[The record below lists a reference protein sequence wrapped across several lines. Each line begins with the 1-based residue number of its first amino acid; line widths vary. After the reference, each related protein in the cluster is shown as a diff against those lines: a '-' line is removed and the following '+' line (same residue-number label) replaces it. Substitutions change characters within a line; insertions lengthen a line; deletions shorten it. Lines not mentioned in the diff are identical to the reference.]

1 MTAIPKATTTHLMTI
16 NMGPQHPST
25 HGVLRL
31 LLELDGEMI
40 IKAVPHVGFLHRG
53 VEKLAEY
60 RTYHQCIPLTDRLDY
75 VAPFSNNLAY
85 ALAVEKLLGIEI
97 PERAQHIRVLFCEL
111 TRISS
116 HLLWLATHALDIGAM
131 TVFFYCFRERETIY
145 DIFEMV
151 SGARMNLS
159 YIRVGGV
166 SRDLPGGL
174 IEKTRQ
180 FVTEFPSRLNEY
192 ETLLTDNP
200 IWKKRTV
207 GVGVIT
213 AEDAIDFGLSGP
225 SLRGSGVDWDIRK
238 AEPYSG
244 YDKYHFKVPL
254 GKNGDVYDRY
264 RVRIEEMRQSN
275 SVVHQALNILPKGD
289 FIARIPNVTL
299 PLKEDVETKPV
310 FVDMEAKSHH
320 YKLIIKGICPPE
332 GEVYASIEAPKG
344 ELGFY
349 IVSDGS
355 SHPYRLKIRPPS
367 FVNLEALSKMVEGRL
382 LPDVVATIGSLDIVL
397 GEIDR

>member
-1 MTAIPKATTTHLMTI
+1 MTAKATTATQLMSI

-31 LLELDGEMI
+31 VLELDGEVI
-40 IKAVPHVGFLHRG
+40 VKATPHIGFLHRG

-60 RTYHQCIPLTDRLDY
+60 KTYHQVIPLTDRLDY

-85 ALAVEKLLGIEI
+85 ALAVEKLLGIEA

-145 DIFEMV
+145 DLFEMV
-151 SGARMNLS
+151 SGSRMNLS
-159 YIRVGGV
+159 YVRVGGV
-166 SRDLPGGL
+166 SRELPAGFL
-174 IEKTRQ
+174 EDTRK
-180 FVTEFPSRLNEY
+180 FIAAFPARLQEY

-207 GVGVIT
+207 GVGIIS
-213 AEDAIDFGLSGP
+213 ADDAINYGLSGP
-225 SLRGSGVDWDIRK
+225 SLRCSGVNWDIRK
-238 AEPYSG
+238 SEPYSS
-244 YDKYHFKVPL
+244 YDKYHFAVPL

-264 RVRIEEMRQSN
+264 WVRIEEMRQSN
-275 SVVHQALNILPKGD
+275 SIVHQALNLLPKGD
-289 FIARIPNVTL
+289 FLAKIPNVTL
-299 PLKEDVETKPV
+299 PSKEDVETK
-310 FVDMEAKSHH
+310 MESMISHF
-320 YKLIIKGICPPE
+320 KFITDGIQPPK
-332 GEVYASIEAPKG
+332 GEVYACIEAPKG

-349 IVSDGS
+349 VVSDGS
-355 SHPYRLKIRPPS
+355 NRPYRVKIRPPS
-367 FVNLEALSKMVEGRL
+367 FVNLEALPKMIEGSL

>member
-1 MTAIPKATTTHLMTI
+1 MTAKAATATQLMSI

-31 LLELDGEMI
+31 MLELDGEVI
-40 IKAVPHVGFLHRG
+40 VKATPHIGFLHRG

-60 RTYHQCIPLTDRLDY
+60 KTYHQVIPLTDRLDY

-85 ALAVEKLLGIEI
+85 ALAVEKLLGIEA

-145 DIFEMV
+145 DLFEMV
-151 SGARMNLS
+151 SGSRMNLS
-159 YIRVGGV
+159 YVRVGGV
-166 SRDLPGGL
+166 ARELPAGF
-174 IEKTRQ
+174 IENTRK
-180 FVTEFPSRLNEY
+180 FVADFPARLQEY

-207 GVGVIT
+207 GVGVIS
-213 AEDAIDFGLSGP
+213 AGDAINYGLSGP
-225 SLRGSGVDWDIRK
+225 SLRGSGVNWDIRK
-238 AEPYSG
+238 SEPYSS
-244 YDKYHFKVPL
+244 YDKYHFTVPL

-264 RVRIEEMRQSN
+264 LVRIEEMRQSN
-275 SVVHQALNILPKGD
+275 SIVHQALNLLPKGD
-289 FIARIPNVTL
+289 FLAKIPNVTL
-299 PLKEDVETKPV
+299 PSKEDVETK
-310 FVDMEAKSHH
+310 MESMISHF
-320 YKLIIKGICPPE
+320 KFITDGIQPPKGE
-332 GEVYASIEAPKG
+332 AYACIEAPKG

-349 IVSDGS
+349 VVSDGS
-355 SHPYRLKIRPPS
+355 NRPYRVKIRPPS
-367 FVNLEALSKMVEGRL
+367 FVNLEALPKMIEGSL

>member
-1 MTAIPKATTTHLMTI
+1 MSI

-31 LLELDGEMI
+31 MLELDGEVVV
-40 IKAVPHVGFLHRG
+40 KATPHIGFLHRG

-60 RTYHQCIPLTDRLDY
+60 KTYHQVIPLTDRLDY

-85 ALAVEKLLGIEI
+85 ALAVEKLLGIEA

-145 DIFEMV
+145 DLFEMV
-151 SGARMNLS
+151 SGSRMNLS
-159 YIRVGGV
+159 YVRVGGV
-166 SRDLPGGL
+166 SRELPAGF
-174 IEKTRQ
+174 IEDTRK
-180 FVTEFPSRLNEY
+180 FVAAFPARLQEY

-207 GVGVIT
+207 GVGIIS
-213 AEDAIDFGLSGP
+213 AGDAIDYGLSGP
-225 SLRGSGVDWDIRK
+225 SLRGSGVNWDIRK
-238 AEPYSG
+238 SEPYSS
-244 YDKYHFKVPL
+244 YDKYHFTVPL

-264 RVRIEEMRQSN
+264 WVRIEEMRQSN
-275 SVVHQALNILPKGD
+275 SIVHQALNLLPKGD
-289 FIARIPNVTL
+289 FLAKIPNVTL
-299 PLKEDVETKPV
+299 PSKEDVETK
-310 FVDMEAKSHH
+310 MESMISHF
-320 YKLIIKGICPPE
+320 KFITDGIQPPK
-332 GEVYASIEAPKG
+332 GEVYACIEAPKG

-349 IVSDGS
+349 VVSDGS
-355 SHPYRLKIRPPS
+355 NRPYRVKIRPPS
-367 FVNLEALSKMVEGRL
+367 FVNLEALSKMIEGSL

>member
-1 MTAIPKATTTHLMTI
+1 MTAKATTATQLMSI

-31 LLELDGEMI
+31 MLELDGEVVV
-40 IKAVPHVGFLHRG
+40 KATPHIGFLHRG

-60 RTYHQCIPLTDRLDY
+60 KTYHQVIPLTDRLDY

-85 ALAVEKLLGIEI
+85 ALAVEKLLGIEA

-145 DIFEMV
+145 DLFEMV
-151 SGARMNLS
+151 SGSRMNLS
-159 YIRVGGV
+159 YVRVGGV
-166 SRDLPGGL
+166 SRELPAGF
-174 IEKTRQ
+174 IEDTRK
-180 FVTEFPSRLNEY
+180 FVAAFPARLQEY

-207 GVGVIT
+207 GVGIIS
-213 AEDAIDFGLSGP
+213 AGDAIDYGLSGP
-225 SLRGSGVDWDIRK
+225 SLRGSGVNWDIRK
-238 AEPYSG
+238 SEPYSS
-244 YDKYHFKVPL
+244 YDKYHFTVPL
-254 GKNGDVYDRY
+254 GRNGDVYDRY
-264 RVRIEEMRQSN
+264 WVRIEEMRQSN
-275 SVVHQALNILPKGD
+275 SIVHQALNLLPKGD
-289 FIARIPNVTL
+289 FLAKIPNVTL
-299 PLKEDVETKPV
+299 PSKEDVETK
-310 FVDMEAKSHH
+310 MESMISHF
-320 YKLIIKGICPPE
+320 KFITDGIQPPK
-332 GEVYASIEAPKG
+332 GEVYACIEAPKG

-349 IVSDGS
+349 VVSDGS
-355 SHPYRLKIRPPS
+355 NRPYRVKIRPPS
-367 FVNLEALSKMVEGRL
+367 FVNLEALSKMIEGSL

>member
-1 MTAIPKATTTHLMTI
+1 MTAKATTATQLMSI

-31 LLELDGEMI
+31 MLELDGEVI
-40 IKAVPHVGFLHRG
+40 VKATPHIGFLHRG

-60 RTYHQCIPLTDRLDY
+60 KTYHQVIPLTDRLDY

-85 ALAVEKLLGIEI
+85 ALAVEKLLGIEA

-145 DIFEMV
+145 DLFEMV
-151 SGARMNLS
+151 SGSRMNLS
-159 YIRVGGV
+159 YVRVGGV
-166 SRDLPGGL
+166 SRELPAGF
-174 IEKTRQ
+174 IEDTRK
-180 FVTEFPSRLNEY
+180 FVAAFPARLQEY

-207 GVGVIT
+207 GVGIIS
-213 AEDAIDFGLSGP
+213 AGDAIDYGLSGP
-225 SLRGSGVDWDIRK
+225 SLRGSGVNWDIRK
-238 AEPYSG
+238 SEPYSS
-244 YDKYHFKVPL
+244 YDKYHFTVPL

-264 RVRIEEMRQSN
+264 WVRIEEMRQSN
-275 SVVHQALNILPKGD
+275 SIVHQALNLLPKGD
-289 FIARIPNVTL
+289 FLAKIPNVTL
-299 PLKEDVETKPV
+299 PSKEDVETK
-310 FVDMEAKSHH
+310 MESMISHF
-320 YKLIIKGICPPE
+320 KFITDGIQPPK
-332 GEVYASIEAPKG
+332 GEVYACIEAPKG

-349 IVSDGS
+349 VVSDGS
-355 SHPYRLKIRPPS
+355 NRPYRVKIRPPS
-367 FVNLEALSKMVEGRL
+367 FVNLEALSKMIEGSL

>member
-1 MTAIPKATTTHLMTI
+1 MAASTTTKTHLMTI

-31 LLELDGEMI
+31 LLELDGEI
-40 IKAVPHVGFLHRG
+40 IVKAEPHIGFLHRG

-85 ALAVEKLLGIEI
+85 ILAVEKLLGIEV
-97 PERAQHIRVLFCEL
+97 PERAQHIRVILCEL

-166 SRDLPGGL
+166 ARDLPGGFL
-174 IEKTRQ
+174 ERTRR

-207 GVGVIT
+207 GVGIIS
-213 AEDAIDFGLSGP
+213 AEDAIDYGLSGP
-225 SLRGSGVDWDIRK
+225 SLRGSEVNWDIRK

-244 YDKYHFKVPL
+244 YDKYHFTVPL

-264 RVRIEEMRQSN
+264 RVRMEEMRQSN
-275 SVVHQALNILPKGD
+275 SIIHQALNILPKGD
-289 FIARIPNVTL
+289 FIAQIPNVTL
-299 PLKEDVETKPV
+299 PSKEDVETK
-310 FVDMEAKSHH
+310 MEAKILH
-320 YKLIIKGICPPE
+320 YKLIIHGIRPPK
-332 GEVYASIEAPKG
+332 GEVYTSIESPKG

>member
-1 MTAIPKATTTHLMTI
+1 MAASTTTKTHLMTI

-31 LLELDGEMI
+31 LLELDGEI
-40 IKAVPHVGFLHRG
+40 IVKAEPHIGFLHRG

-85 ALAVEKLLGIEI
+85 ILAVEKLLGIEV
-97 PERAQHIRVLFCEL
+97 PERAQHIRIILCEL

-166 SRDLPGGL
+166 ARDLPGGFL
-174 IEKTRQ
+174 ERTRR

-207 GVGVIT
+207 GVGIIS
-213 AEDAIDFGLSGP
+213 AEDAIDYGLSGP
-225 SLRGSGVDWDIRK
+225 SLRGSGVNWDIRK

-244 YDKYHFKVPL
+244 YDKYHFIVPL

-264 RVRIEEMRQSN
+264 RVRMEEMRQSN
-275 SVVHQALNILPKGD
+275 SIIHQALNILPKGD
-289 FIARIPNVTL
+289 FIAQIPNVTL
-299 PLKEDVETKPV
+299 PSKEDVETK
-310 FVDMEAKSHH
+310 MEAKILH
-320 YKLIIKGICPPE
+320 YKLIIHGIRPPK
-332 GEVYASIEAPKG
+332 GEVYTSIESPKG

>member
-1 MTAIPKATTTHLMTI
+1 MSI

-31 LLELDGEMI
+31 MLELDGEVVV
-40 IKAVPHVGFLHRG
+40 KATPHIGFLHRG

-60 RTYHQCIPLTDRLDY
+60 KTYHQVIPLTDRLDY

-85 ALAVEKLLGIEI
+85 ALAVEKLLGIEA

-145 DIFEMV
+145 DLFEMV
-151 SGARMNLS
+151 SGSRMNLS
-159 YIRVGGV
+159 YVRVGGV
-166 SRDLPGGL
+166 SRELPAGF
-174 IEKTRQ
+174 IEDTRK
-180 FVTEFPSRLNEY
+180 FVAAFPARLQEY

-207 GVGVIT
+207 GVGIIS
-213 AEDAIDFGLSGP
+213 AGDAIDYGLSGP
-225 SLRGSGVDWDIRK
+225 SLRGSGVNWDIRK
-238 AEPYSG
+238 SEPYSS
-244 YDKYHFKVPL
+244 YDKYHFTVPL
-254 GKNGDVYDRY
+254 GRNGDVYDRY
-264 RVRIEEMRQSN
+264 WVRIEEMRQSN
-275 SVVHQALNILPKGD
+275 SIVHQALNLLPKGD
-289 FIARIPNVTL
+289 FLAKIPNVTL
-299 PLKEDVETKPV
+299 PSKEDVETK
-310 FVDMEAKSHH
+310 MESMISHF
-320 YKLIIKGICPPE
+320 KFITDGIQPPK
-332 GEVYASIEAPKG
+332 GEVYACIEAPKG

-349 IVSDGS
+349 VVSDGS
-355 SHPYRLKIRPPS
+355 NRPYRVKIRPPS
-367 FVNLEALSKMVEGRL
+367 FVNLEALSKMIEGSL

>member
-1 MTAIPKATTTHLMTI
+1 MTATATTTTQLMSI

-31 LLELDGEMI
+31 MLELDGEVI
-40 IKAVPHVGFLHRG
+40 VKATPHIGFLHRG

-60 RTYHQCIPLTDRLDY
+60 KTYHQVIPLTDRLDY

-85 ALAVEKLLGIEI
+85 ALAVEKLLGIEA
-97 PERAQHIRVLFCEL
+97 PERAQHIRVIFCEL

-145 DIFEMV
+145 DLFEMV
-151 SGARMNLS
+151 SGSRMNLS
-159 YIRVGGV
+159 YVRVGGV
-166 SRDLPGGL
+166 SRELPAGFL
-174 IEKTRQ
+174 EDTRK
-180 FVTEFPSRLNEY
+180 FVTAFPARLQEY

-207 GVGVIT
+207 GVGIIS
-213 AEDAIDFGLSGP
+213 AGDAINYGLSGP
-225 SLRGSGVDWDIRK
+225 SLRGSGVNWDIRK
-238 AEPYSG
+238 SEPYSS
-244 YDKYHFKVPL
+244 YDKYHFTVPL

-264 RVRIEEMRQSN
+264 WVRIEEMRQSN
-275 SVVHQALNILPKGD
+275 SIVHQALNLLPKGD
-289 FIARIPNVTL
+289 FLARIPNVSL
-299 PLKEDVETKPV
+299 PSKEDVETK
-310 FVDMEAKSHH
+310 MESMISHF
-320 YKLIIKGICPPE
+320 KFITDGIQPPK
-332 GEVYASIEAPKG
+332 GEVYACIEAPKG

-349 IVSDGS
+349 VVSDGS
-355 SHPYRLKIRPPS
+355 NRPYRVKIRPPS
-367 FVNLEALSKMVEGRL
+367 FVNLEVLPKMIEGSL

>member
-1 MTAIPKATTTHLMTI
+1 MTATATTSTQLMSI

-31 LLELDGEMI
+31 MLELDGEVI
-40 IKAVPHVGFLHRG
+40 VKATPHIGFLHRG

-60 RTYHQCIPLTDRLDY
+60 KTYHQVIPLTDRLDY

-85 ALAVEKLLGIEI
+85 ALAVEKLLGIEA

-145 DIFEMV
+145 DLFEMV
-151 SGARMNLS
+151 SGSRMNLS
-159 YIRVGGV
+159 YVRVGGV
-166 SRDLPGGL
+166 SRELPAGFL
-174 IEKTRQ
+174 EDTRK
-180 FVTEFPSRLNEY
+180 FVAAFPARLQEY

-207 GVGVIT
+207 GVGIIS
-213 AEDAIDFGLSGP
+213 AEDAIDYGLSGP
-225 SLRGSGVDWDIRK
+225 SLRGSGVNWDIRK
-238 AEPYSG
+238 SEPYSS
-244 YDKYHFKVPL
+244 YDKYHFTVPL
-254 GKNGDVYDRY
+254 GENGDVYDRY
-264 RVRIEEMRQSN
+264 RVRIDEMRQSN
-275 SVVHQALNILPKGD
+275 SIVHQALNLLPKGD
-289 FIARIPNVTL
+289 FLARIPNVSL
-299 PLKEDVETKPV
+299 PSKEDVETK
-310 FVDMEAKSHH
+310 MESMISHF
-320 YKLIIKGICPPE
+320 KFITDGIQPPK
-332 GEVYASIEAPKG
+332 GEVYACIEAPKG

-349 IVSDGS
+349 VVSDGS
-355 SHPYRLKIRPPS
+355 NHPYRVKIRPPS
-367 FVNLEALSKMVEGRL
+367 FVNLEALSKMIEGSL

>member
-1 MTAIPKATTTHLMTI
+1 VTATTTTTQLMSI

-31 LLELDGEMI
+31 MLELDGEVI
-40 IKAVPHVGFLHRG
+40 VKATPHIGFLHRG

-60 RTYHQCIPLTDRLDY
+60 KTYHQVIPLTDRLDY

-85 ALAVEKLLGIEI
+85 ALAVEKLLGIEA
-97 PERAQHIRVLFCEL
+97 PERAQHIRVLLCEL

-145 DIFEMV
+145 DLFEVV
-151 SGARMNLS
+151 SGSRMNLS

-166 SRDLPGGL
+166 AKELPAEFL
-174 IEKTRQ
+174 EHTRK
-180 FVTEFPSRLNEY
+180 FVTAFPARLQEY
-192 ETLLTDNP
+192 ETLLTDNI

-207 GVGVIT
+207 DVGIIS
-213 AEDAIDFGLSGP
+213 AEDAIDYGLSGP
-225 SLRGSGVDWDIRK
+225 SLRGSGVNWDIRK
-238 AEPYSG
+238 SEPYSS
-244 YDKYHFKVPL
+244 YDKYHFSVPL

-264 RVRIEEMRQSN
+264 WVRIEEMRQSN
-275 SVVHQALNILPKGD
+275 SIVHQALNLLPKGD
-289 FIARIPNVTL
+289 FLARIPNVTL
-299 PLKEDVETKPV
+299 PPKEDVETN
-310 FVDMEAKSHH
+310 MESMISHF
-320 YKLIIKGICPPE
+320 KFITDGIQPPK
-332 GEVYASIEAPKG
+332 GEVYACIEAPKG

-349 IVSDGS
+349 LVSDGS
-355 SHPYRLKIRPPS
+355 NRPYRVKIRPPS
-367 FVNLEALSKMVEGRL
+367 FVNLEALPKMIEGSL

>member
-1 MTAIPKATTTHLMTI
+1 MSI

-31 LLELDGEMI
+31 VLELDGEVI
-40 IKAVPHVGFLHRG
+40 VKATPHIGFLHRG

-60 RTYHQCIPLTDRLDY
+60 KTYHQVIPLTDRLDY

-85 ALAVEKLLGIEI
+85 ALAVEKLLGIEA

-145 DIFEMV
+145 DLFEMV
-151 SGARMNLS
+151 SGSRMNLS
-159 YIRVGGV
+159 YVRVGGV
-166 SRDLPGGL
+166 SRELPAGFL
-174 IEKTRQ
+174 EDTRK
-180 FVTEFPSRLNEY
+180 FIAAFPARLQEY

-207 GVGVIT
+207 GVGIIS
-213 AEDAIDFGLSGP
+213 AEDAINYGLSGP
-225 SLRGSGVDWDIRK
+225 SLRGSGVNWDIRK
-238 AEPYSG
+238 SEPYSS
-244 YDKYHFKVPL
+244 YDKYHFAVPL

-264 RVRIEEMRQSN
+264 WVRIEEMRQSN
-275 SVVHQALNILPKGD
+275 SIVHQALNLLPKGD
-289 FIARIPNVTL
+289 FLAKIPNVTL
-299 PLKEDVETKPV
+299 PSKEDVETK
-310 FVDMEAKSHH
+310 MESMISHF
-320 YKLIIKGICPPE
+320 KFITDGIQPPK
-332 GEVYASIEAPKG
+332 GEVYACIEAPKG

-349 IVSDGS
+349 VVSDGS
-355 SHPYRLKIRPPS
+355 NRPYRVKIRPPS
-367 FVNLEALSKMVEGRL
+367 FVNLEALPKMIEGSL

>member
-1 MTAIPKATTTHLMTI
+1 MTI

-40 IKAVPHVGFLHRG
+40 IKAVPHIGFLHRG

-60 RTYHQCIPLTDRLDY
+60 RTYHQFIPLSDRLDY

-85 ALAVEKLLGIEI
+85 ALAVEKLLGMEV
-97 PERAQHIRVLFCEL
+97 PERAQHIRVILCEL

-166 SRDLPGGL
+166 SRDLPGGFL
-174 IEKTRQ
+174 EKTRN
-180 FVTEFPSRLNEY
+180 FIAEFPARLNEY

-207 GVGVIT
+207 DVGVIS
-213 AEDAIDFGLSGP
+213 AEDAIDYGLSGP

-238 AEPYSG
+238 AEPYSS
-244 YDKYHFKVPL
+244 YDKYHFTVPL

-275 SVVHQALNILPKGD
+275 SIVHQALNILPKGD
-289 FIARIPNVTL
+289 FIARIPNITL
-299 PLKEDVETKPV
+299 PTKEDVETK
-310 FVDMEAKSHH
+310 MESMMHFK
-320 YKLIIKGICPPE
+320 IIIDGIKPPK
-332 GEVYASIEAPKG
+332 GEVYSSIEAPTG

-367 FVNLEALSKMVEGRL
+367 FVNLEALPKMVEGRL
-382 LPDVVATIGSLDIVL
+382 LPDVVAVIGSLDIVL

>member
-1 MTAIPKATTTHLMTI
+1 MTAKATTATQLMSI

-25 HGVLRL
+25 NGVLRL
-31 LLELDGEMI
+31 VLELDGEVI
-40 IKAVPHVGFLHRG
+40 VKATPHIGFLHRG

-60 RTYHQCIPLTDRLDY
+60 KTYHQVIPLTDRLDY

-85 ALAVEKLLGIEI
+85 ALAVEKLLGIEA

-145 DIFEMV
+145 DLFEMV
-151 SGARMNLS
+151 SGSRMNLS
-159 YIRVGGV
+159 YVRVGGV
-166 SRDLPGGL
+166 SRELPAGFL
-174 IEKTRQ
+174 EDTRK
-180 FVTEFPSRLNEY
+180 FIAAFPARLQEY

-207 GVGVIT
+207 GVGIIS
-213 AEDAIDFGLSGP
+213 ADDAINYGLSGP
-225 SLRGSGVDWDIRK
+225 SLRGSGVNWDIRK
-238 AEPYSG
+238 SEPYSS
-244 YDKYHFKVPL
+244 YDKYHFTVPL

-264 RVRIEEMRQSN
+264 WVRIEEMRQSN
-275 SVVHQALNILPKGD
+275 SIVHQALNLLPKGD
-289 FIARIPNVTL
+289 FLAKIPNVTL
-299 PLKEDVETKPV
+299 PSKEDVETK
-310 FVDMEAKSHH
+310 MESMISHF
-320 YKLIIKGICPPE
+320 KFITDGIQPPK
-332 GEVYASIEAPKG
+332 GEVYACIEAPKG

-349 IVSDGS
+349 VVSDGS
-355 SHPYRLKIRPPS
+355 NRPYRVKIRPPS
-367 FVNLEALSKMVEGRL
+367 FVNLEALPKMIEGSL

>member
-1 MTAIPKATTTHLMTI
+1 MAASTTTKTHLMTI

-31 LLELDGEMI
+31 LLELDGEI
-40 IKAVPHVGFLHRG
+40 IVKAEPHIGFLHRG

-85 ALAVEKLLGIEI
+85 ILAVEKLLGIKV
-97 PERAQHIRVLFCEL
+97 PERAQHIRVILCEL

-159 YIRVGGV
+159 YIRAGGV
-166 SRDLPGGL
+166 SRDLPGGFL
-174 IEKTRQ
+174 EKTRD
-180 FVTEFPSRLNEY
+180 FVAEFPSRLNEY
-192 ETLLTDNP
+192 ETLLTNNP
-200 IWKKRTV
+200 IWEKRTI
-207 GVGVIT
+207 GVGVIS
-213 AEDAIDFGLSGP
+213 AEDAIDYGLSGP
-225 SLRGSGVDWDIRK
+225 SLRGSGVNWDIRK
-238 AEPYSG
+238 AEPYSS
-244 YDKYHFKVPL
+244 YDKYHFAVPL

-264 RVRIEEMRQSN
+264 YVRIEEMRQSN
-275 SVVHQALNILPKGD
+275 IIIHQAINILPKGN
-289 FIARIPNVTL
+289 FIARIPNITL
-299 PLKEDVETKPV
+299 PPKEEVETN
-310 FVDMEAKSHH
+310 MESMIQHF
-320 YKLIIKGICPPE
+320 KLIIEGVRPPK

-349 IVSDGS
+349 IISDGS
-355 SHPYRLKIRPPS
+355 SRPYRLRIRPPS
-367 FVNLEALSKMVEGRL
+367 FVNLEALPKMVEGKL

>member
-1 MTAIPKATTTHLMTI
+1 MTATATTTTQLMSI

-31 LLELDGEMI
+31 MLELDGEVI
-40 IKAVPHVGFLHRG
+40 VKATPHIGFLHRG

-60 RTYHQCIPLTDRLDY
+60 KTYHQVIPLTDRLDY

-85 ALAVEKLLGIEI
+85 ALAVEKLLGIEA
-97 PERAQHIRVLFCEL
+97 PERAQHIRVIFCEL

-145 DIFEMV
+145 DLFEMV
-151 SGARMNLS
+151 SGSRMNLS
-159 YIRVGGV
+159 YVRVGGV
-166 SRDLPGGL
+166 SRELPAVFL
-174 IEKTRQ
+174 EDTRK
-180 FVTEFPSRLNEY
+180 FVTAFPARLQEY

-207 GVGVIT
+207 GVGIIS
-213 AEDAIDFGLSGP
+213 AGDAINYGLSGP
-225 SLRGSGVDWDIRK
+225 SLRGSGVNWDIRK
-238 AEPYSG
+238 SEPYSS
-244 YDKYHFKVPL
+244 YDKYHFTVPL

-264 RVRIEEMRQSN
+264 WVRIEEMRQSN
-275 SVVHQALNILPKGD
+275 SIVHQALNLLPKGD
-289 FIARIPNVTL
+289 FLARIPNVSL
-299 PLKEDVETKPV
+299 PSKEDVETK
-310 FVDMEAKSHH
+310 MESMISHF
-320 YKLIIKGICPPE
+320 KFITDGIQPPK
-332 GEVYASIEAPKG
+332 GEVYACIEAPKG

-349 IVSDGS
+349 VVSDGS
-355 SHPYRLKIRPPS
+355 NRPYRVKIRPPS
-367 FVNLEALSKMVEGRL
+367 FVNLEVLPKMIEGSL

>member
-166 SRDLPGGL
+166 SRDLPGGF

-180 FVTEFPSRLNEY
+180 FVAEFPSRLNEY

-310 FVDMEAKSHH
+310 FVDMEARSHH
-320 YKLIIKGICPPE
+320 FKLIIHGIRPPK

>member
-1 MTAIPKATTTHLMTI
+1 MTATTTTQLMSI

-31 LLELDGEMI
+31 MLELDGEVI
-40 IKAVPHVGFLHRG
+40 VKATPHIGFLHRG

-60 RTYHQCIPLTDRLDY
+60 KTYHQVIPLTDRLDY

-85 ALAVEKLLGIEI
+85 ALAVEKLLGIEA
-97 PERAQHIRVLFCEL
+97 PERAQHIRVLLCEL

-145 DIFEMV
+145 DLFEVV
-151 SGARMNLS
+151 SGSRMNLS

-166 SRDLPGGL
+166 SREVPAEFL
-174 IEKTRQ
+174 EHTRK
-180 FVTEFPSRLNEY
+180 FVAAFPARLQEY
-192 ETLLTDNP
+192 ETLLTDNI

-207 GVGVIT
+207 DVGIIS
-213 AEDAIDFGLSGP
+213 AGDAIDYGLSGP
-225 SLRGSGVDWDIRK
+225 SLRGSGVNWDIRK
-238 AEPYSG
+238 SEPYSS
-244 YDKYHFKVPL
+244 YDKYHFSVPL

-264 RVRIEEMRQSN
+264 WVRIEEMRQSN
-275 SVVHQALNILPKGD
+275 SIVHQALNLLPKGD
-289 FIARIPNVTL
+289 FLARIPNVTL
-299 PLKEDVETKPV
+299 PPKEDVETN
-310 FVDMEAKSHH
+310 MESMISHF
-320 YKLIIKGICPPE
+320 KFITDGIQPPK
-332 GEVYASIEAPKG
+332 GEVYACIEAPKG

-349 IVSDGS
+349 LVSDGS
-355 SHPYRLKIRPPS
+355 NRPYRVKIRPPS
-367 FVNLEALSKMVEGRL
+367 FVNLEALPKMIEGSL

>member
-1 MTAIPKATTTHLMTI
+1 MTATATTTTQLMSI

-31 LLELDGEMI
+31 MLELDGEVI
-40 IKAVPHVGFLHRG
+40 VKATPHIGFLHRG

-60 RTYHQCIPLTDRLDY
+60 KTYHQVIPLTDRLDY

-85 ALAVEKLLGIEI
+85 ALAVEKLLGIEA
-97 PERAQHIRVLFCEL
+97 PERAQHIRVIFCEL

-145 DIFEMV
+145 DLFEMV
-151 SGARMNLS
+151 SGSRMNLS
-159 YIRVGGV
+159 YVRVGGV
-166 SRDLPGGL
+166 SRELPAGFL
-174 IEKTRQ
+174 EDTRK
-180 FVTEFPSRLNEY
+180 FVTAFPARLQEY

-207 GVGVIT
+207 GVGIIS
-213 AEDAIDFGLSGP
+213 AGDAINYGLSGP
-225 SLRGSGVDWDIRK
+225 SLRGSGVNWDIRK
-238 AEPYSG
+238 SEPYSS
-244 YDKYHFKVPL
+244 YDKYHFTVPL

-264 RVRIEEMRQSN
+264 WVRIEEMRQSN
-275 SVVHQALNILPKGD
+275 SIVHQALNLLPKGD
-289 FIARIPNVTL
+289 FLARIPNVSL
-299 PLKEDVETKPV
+299 PSKEDVETK
-310 FVDMEAKSHH
+310 MESMISHF
-320 YKLIIKGICPPE
+320 KFITDGIQPPK
-332 GEVYASIEAPKG
+332 GEVYACIEAPKG

-349 IVSDGS
+349 VVSDGS
-355 SHPYRLKIRPPS
+355 NRPYRVKIRPPS
-367 FVNLEALSKMVEGRL
+367 FVNLEALPKMIEGSL

>member
-1 MTAIPKATTTHLMTI
+1 MSI

-31 LLELDGEMI
+31 VLELDGEVI
-40 IKAVPHVGFLHRG
+40 VKATPHIGFLHRG

-60 RTYHQCIPLTDRLDY
+60 KTYHQVIPLTDRLDY

-85 ALAVEKLLGIEI
+85 ALAVEKLLGIEA

-145 DIFEMV
+145 DLFEMV
-151 SGARMNLS
+151 SGSRMNLS
-159 YIRVGGV
+159 YVRVGGV
-166 SRDLPGGL
+166 SRELPAGF
-174 IEKTRQ
+174 IEDTRK
-180 FVTEFPSRLNEY
+180 FVAAFPARLQEY

-207 GVGVIT
+207 GVGIIS
-213 AEDAIDFGLSGP
+213 AGDAIDYGLSGP
-225 SLRGSGVDWDIRK
+225 SLRGSGVNWDIRK
-238 AEPYSG
+238 SEPYSS
-244 YDKYHFKVPL
+244 YDKYHFSVPL

-264 RVRIEEMRQSN
+264 WVRIEEMRQSN
-275 SVVHQALNILPKGD
+275 SIVHQALNLLPKGD
-289 FIARIPNVTL
+289 FLAKIPNVTL
-299 PLKEDVETKPV
+299 PSKEDVETK
-310 FVDMEAKSHH
+310 MESMISHF
-320 YKLIIKGICPPE
+320 KFITDGIQPPK
-332 GEVYASIEAPKG
+332 GEVYACIEAPKG

-349 IVSDGS
+349 VVSDGS
-355 SHPYRLKIRPPS
+355 NRPYRVKIRPPS
-367 FVNLEALSKMVEGRL
+367 FVNLEALSKMIEGSL

>member
-1 MTAIPKATTTHLMTI
+1 VTAAIQTTTHLMTI

-40 IKAVPHVGFLHRG
+40 TKAIPHVGFLHRG

-60 RTYHQCIPLTDRLDY
+60 KTYHQCIPLTDRLDY

-85 ALAVEKLLGIEI
+85 VLAVEKLMGIEVT
-97 PERAQHIRVLFCEL
+97 ERAKHIRVLICEL

-166 SRDLPGGL
+166 SRDLPGGFT
-174 IEKTRQ
+174 EKTRK
-180 FVTEFPSRLNEY
+180 FVTEFPSRLDEY
-192 ETLLTDNP
+192 ETLLTENP

-207 GVGVIT
+207 GVGIIS
-213 AEDAIDFGLSGP
+213 AEDAIDYGLSGP
-225 SLRGSGVDWDIRK
+225 SLRGSGVNWDIRK

-244 YDKYHFKVPL
+244 YDKYHFSVPL

-264 RVRIEEMRQSN
+264 SVRMEEMRQSN
-275 SVVHQALNILPKGD
+275 SIVHQALNILPKGD
-289 FIARIPNVTL
+289 IIARIPNITL
-299 PLKEDVETKPV
+299 PPKEDVETNMESMIQHFKIIIEGIKPP
-310 FVDMEAKSHH
+310 K
-320 YKLIIKGICPPE
+320 
-332 GEVYASIEAPKG
+332 GEVYFSIEAPKG

-355 SHPYRLKIRPPS
+355 SRPYRLKIRPPS
-367 FVNLEALSKMVEGRL
+367 FVNLEALPKMVEGRL

>member
-1 MTAIPKATTTHLMTI
+1 MTAKATTATQLMSI

-31 LLELDGEMI
+31 VLELDGEVI
-40 IKAVPHVGFLHRG
+40 VKATPHIGFLHRG

-60 RTYHQCIPLTDRLDY
+60 KTYHQVIPLTDRLDY

-85 ALAVEKLLGIEI
+85 ALAVEKLLGIEA

-145 DIFEMV
+145 DLFEMV
-151 SGARMNLS
+151 SGSRMNLS
-159 YIRVGGV
+159 YVRVGGV
-166 SRDLPGGL
+166 SRELPAGFL
-174 IEKTRQ
+174 EDTRK
-180 FVTEFPSRLNEY
+180 FIAAFPARLQEY

-207 GVGVIT
+207 GVGIIS
-213 AEDAIDFGLSGP
+213 ADDAINYGLSGP
-225 SLRGSGVDWDIRK
+225 SLRGSGVNWDIRK
-238 AEPYSG
+238 SEPYSS
-244 YDKYHFKVPL
+244 YDKYHFAVPL

-264 RVRIEEMRQSN
+264 WVRIEEMRQSN
-275 SVVHQALNILPKGD
+275 SIVHQALNLLPKGD
-289 FIARIPNVTL
+289 FLAKIPNVTL
-299 PLKEDVETKPV
+299 PSKEDVETK
-310 FVDMEAKSHH
+310 MESMISHF
-320 YKLIIKGICPPE
+320 KFITDGIQPPK
-332 GEVYASIEAPKG
+332 GEVYACIEAPKG

-349 IVSDGS
+349 VVSDGS
-355 SHPYRLKIRPPS
+355 NRPYRVKIRPPS
-367 FVNLEALSKMVEGRL
+367 FVNLEALPKMIEGSL

>member
-1 MTAIPKATTTHLMTI
+1 MTI

-40 IKAVPHVGFLHRG
+40 TKAVPHVGFLHRG

-85 ALAVEKLLGIEI
+85 ALTVEKLLGIEV
-97 PERAQHIRVLFCEL
+97 PERAQHIRVLLCEL
-111 TRISS
+111 TRIAS

-131 TVFFYCFRERETIY
+131 TVFFYCFREREAIY

-151 SGARMNLS
+151 SGARMHLS

-166 SRDLPGGL
+166 SRDLPGGFL
-174 IEKTRQ
+174 EKIRI
-180 FVTEFPSRLNEY
+180 FVSEFPSRIKEY

-207 GVGVIT
+207 GVGIIS
-213 AEDAIDFGLSGP
+213 AEDAIDYGLSGP
-225 SLRGSGVDWDIRK
+225 SLRGSGVNWDIRK
-238 AEPYSG
+238 SEPYSG
-244 YDKYHFKVPL
+244 YDKYHFTVPL

-264 RVRIEEMRQSN
+264 RVRIEEMHQSN
-275 SVVHQALNILPKGD
+275 RIAHQALNILPKGD
-289 FIARIPNVTL
+289 YTARIPNVTL
-299 PLKEDVETKPV
+299 PLKEDVETN
-310 FVDMEAKSHH
+310 MESMINHF
-320 YKLIIKGICPPE
+320 KLIMDGIHPPK

-349 IVSDGS
+349 LVSDGS
-355 SHPYRLKIRPPS
+355 SRPYRLKIRPPS
-367 FVNLEALSKMVEGRL
+367 FVNLEALPKMVEGRL

>member
-1 MTAIPKATTTHLMTI
+1 MTAKATTATQLMSI

-31 LLELDGEMI
+31 MLELDGEVVV
-40 IKAVPHVGFLHRG
+40 KATPHIGFLHRG

-60 RTYHQCIPLTDRLDY
+60 KTYHQVIPLTDRLDY

-85 ALAVEKLLGIEI
+85 ALAVEKLLGIEA

-145 DIFEMV
+145 DLFEMV
-151 SGARMNLS
+151 SGSRMNLS
-159 YIRVGGV
+159 YVRVGGV
-166 SRDLPGGL
+166 SRELPAEFL
-174 IEKTRQ
+174 EDTRK
-180 FVTEFPSRLNEY
+180 FVAAFPARLQEY

-207 GVGVIT
+207 GVGIIS
-213 AEDAIDFGLSGP
+213 AEDAINYGLSGP
-225 SLRGSGVDWDIRK
+225 SLRGSGVNWDIRK
-238 AEPYSG
+238 SEPYSG
-244 YDKYHFKVPL
+244 YDKYHFTVPL

-264 RVRIEEMRQSN
+264 WVRIEEMRQSN
-275 SVVHQALNILPKGD
+275 SIVHQALNLLPKGD
-289 FIARIPNVTL
+289 FLAKIPNVTL
-299 PLKEDVETKPV
+299 PSKEDVETK
-310 FVDMEAKSHH
+310 MESMISHF
-320 YKLIIKGICPPE
+320 KFITDGIQPPK
-332 GEVYASIEAPKG
+332 GEVYACIEAPKG

-349 IVSDGS
+349 VVSDGS
-355 SHPYRLKIRPPS
+355 NRPYRVKIRPPS
-367 FVNLEALSKMVEGRL
+367 FVNLEALPKMIEGSL

>member
-1 MTAIPKATTTHLMTI
+1 MTAKATTATQLMSI

-31 LLELDGEMI
+31 MLELDGEVVV
-40 IKAVPHVGFLHRG
+40 KATPHIGFLHRG

-60 RTYHQCIPLTDRLDY
+60 KTYHQVIPLTDRLDY

-85 ALAVEKLLGIEI
+85 ALAVEKLLGIEA
-97 PERAQHIRVLFCEL
+97 PERARHIRVLFCEL

-145 DIFEMV
+145 DLFEMV
-151 SGARMNLS
+151 SGSRMNLS
-159 YIRVGGV
+159 YVRVGGV
-166 SRDLPGGL
+166 SRELPAGF
-174 IEKTRQ
+174 IEDTRK
-180 FVTEFPSRLNEY
+180 FVAAFPARLQEY

-207 GVGVIT
+207 GVGIIS
-213 AEDAIDFGLSGP
+213 AGDAIDYGLSGP
-225 SLRGSGVDWDIRK
+225 SLRGSGVNWDIRK
-238 AEPYSG
+238 SEPYSS
-244 YDKYHFKVPL
+244 YDKYHFTVPL

-264 RVRIEEMRQSN
+264 WVRIEEMRQSN
-275 SVVHQALNILPKGD
+275 SIVHQALNLLPKGD
-289 FIARIPNVTL
+289 FLAKIPNVTL
-299 PLKEDVETKPV
+299 PSKEDVETK
-310 FVDMEAKSHH
+310 MESMISHF
-320 YKLIIKGICPPE
+320 KFITDGIQPPK
-332 GEVYASIEAPKG
+332 GEVYACIEAPKG

-349 IVSDGS
+349 VVSDGS
-355 SHPYRLKIRPPS
+355 NRPYRVKIRPPS
-367 FVNLEALSKMVEGRL
+367 FVNLEALSKMIEGSL

>member
-1 MTAIPKATTTHLMTI
+1 MTATTTTTQLMSI

-31 LLELDGEMI
+31 MLELDGEVI
-40 IKAVPHVGFLHRG
+40 VKATPHIGFLHRG

-60 RTYHQCIPLTDRLDY
+60 KTYHQVIPLTDRLDY

-85 ALAVEKLLGIEI
+85 ALAVEKLLGIEA
-97 PERAQHIRVLFCEL
+97 PERAQHIRVLLCEL

-145 DIFEMV
+145 DLFEVV
-151 SGARMNLS
+151 SGSRMNLS

-166 SRDLPGGL
+166 AKELPAEFL
-174 IEKTRQ
+174 EHTRK
-180 FVTEFPSRLNEY
+180 FVTAFPARLQEY
-192 ETLLTDNP
+192 ETLLTDNI

-207 GVGVIT
+207 DVGIIS
-213 AEDAIDFGLSGP
+213 AEDAIDYGLSGP
-225 SLRGSGVDWDIRK
+225 SLRGSGVNWDIRK
-238 AEPYSG
+238 SEPYSS
-244 YDKYHFKVPL
+244 YDKYHFSVPL

-264 RVRIEEMRQSN
+264 WVRIEEMRQSN
-275 SVVHQALNILPKGD
+275 SIVHQALNLLPKGD
-289 FIARIPNVTL
+289 FLARIPNVTL
-299 PLKEDVETKPV
+299 PPKEDVETN
-310 FVDMEAKSHH
+310 MESMISHF
-320 YKLIIKGICPPE
+320 KFITDGIQPPK
-332 GEVYASIEAPKG
+332 GEVYACIEAPKG

-349 IVSDGS
+349 LVSDGS
-355 SHPYRLKIRPPS
+355 NRPYRVKIRPPS
-367 FVNLEALSKMVEGRL
+367 FVNLEALPKMIEGSL

>member
-1 MTAIPKATTTHLMTI
+1 MTAIPTATTTHLMTI

-60 RTYHQCIPLTDRLDY
+60 RTYHQFIPLTDRLDY

-85 ALAVEKLLGIEI
+85 ALTVEKLLGIEV
-97 PERAQHIRVLFCEL
+97 PERAQHIRVILCEL

-166 SRDLPGGL
+166 SMDLPGGFL
-174 IEKTRQ
+174 EKTRN
-180 FVTEFPSRLNEY
+180 FIAEFPARLNEY
-192 ETLLTDNP
+192 ETLLTKNI

-207 GVGVIT
+207 GVGVIS
-213 AEDAIDFGLSGP
+213 AEDAIDYGLSGS
-225 SLRGSGVDWDIRK
+225 SLRGSGVNWDIRK
-238 AEPYSG
+238 AEPYSS
-244 YDKYHFKVPL
+244 YDKYHFTVPL
-254 GKNGDVYDRY
+254 GENGDVYDRY

-275 SVVHQALNILPKGD
+275 SIVHQALNILPRGD
-289 FIARIPNVTL
+289 FIARIPNITL
-299 PLKEDVETKPV
+299 PTKEDVETK
-310 FVDMEAKSHH
+310 MESMIQHFK
-320 YKLIIKGICPPE
+320 IIIDGIRPPK
-332 GEVYASIEAPKG
+332 GEVYSSIEAPKG

-355 SHPYRLKIRPPS
+355 SYPYRLKIRPPS
-367 FVNLEALSKMVEGRL
+367 FVNLEALPKMVEGRL
-382 LPDVVATIGSLDIVL
+382 LPDVVAVIGSLDIVL

>member
-1 MTAIPKATTTHLMTI
+1 VTAIPAATTTTHLMTI

-40 IKAVPHVGFLHRG
+40 IKAVPHIGFLHRG

-85 ALAVEKLLGIEI
+85 ALAVEKLLGMEV
-97 PERAQHIRVLFCEL
+97 PERAQHIRVILCEL

-116 HLLWLATHALDIGAM
+116 HLLWLATHALDLGAM

-166 SRDLPGGL
+166 SRDLPGGFL
-174 IEKTRQ
+174 EKTRN
-180 FVTEFPSRLNEY
+180 FIAEFPARLNEY
-192 ETLLTDNP
+192 ETLLTENI

-207 GVGVIT
+207 GVGVIS
-213 AEDAIDFGLSGP
+213 AEDAIDYGLSGP
-225 SLRGSGVDWDIRK
+225 SLRGSGVNWDIRK
-238 AEPYSG
+238 AEPYSS
-244 YDKYHFKVPL
+244 YDKYHFTVPL

-264 RVRIEEMRQSN
+264 LVRIEEMRQSN
-275 SVVHQALNILPKGD
+275 SIVHQALNILPKGD
-289 FIARIPNVTL
+289 FIARIPNITL
-299 PLKEDVETKPV
+299 PPKEDVETK
-310 FVDMEAKSHH
+310 MEAMIQHFK
-320 YKLIIKGICPPE
+320 IIIDGIKPPK
-332 GEVYASIEAPKG
+332 GEVYTSIEAPKG

-367 FVNLEALSKMVEGRL
+367 FVNLEALPKMVEGRL
-382 LPDVVATIGSLDIVL
+382 LPDVVAVIGSLDIVL

>member
-1 MTAIPKATTTHLMTI
+1 MTAISNTTTTHLMTI

-40 IKAVPHVGFLHRG
+40 VKAEPHIGFLHRG

-60 RTYHQCIPLTDRLDY
+60 KTYHQCIPLTDRLDY

-85 ALAVEKLLGIEI
+85 ALTVEKLLGIEI
-97 PERAQHIRVLFCEL
+97 PERAQHIRVILCEL

-166 SRDLPGGL
+166 SRDLPGGFL
-174 IEKTRQ
+174 EKTRK
-180 FVTEFPSRLNEY
+180 FVAEFPSRLNEY
-192 ETLLTDNP
+192 ETLLTNNI

-207 GVGVIT
+207 GVGVIS
-213 AEDAIDFGLSGP
+213 AEDAIDYGLSGP
-225 SLRGSGVDWDIRK
+225 SLRGSGVNWDIRK
-238 AEPYSG
+238 AEPYSS
-244 YDKYHFKVPL
+244 YDKYHFAVPL

-264 RVRIEEMRQSN
+264 YVRIEEMRQSN
-275 SVVHQALNILPKGD
+275 SIVHQALNVLPKGD
-289 FIARIPNVTL
+289 FIARIPNITL
-299 PLKEDVETKPV
+299 PPKEDVETK
-310 FVDMEAKSHH
+310 MESLIHH
-320 YKLIIKGICPPE
+320 FKLITDGIKPPK
-332 GEVYASIEAPKG
+332 GEVYSSIEAPKG

-355 SHPYRLKIRPPS
+355 SRPYRLKIRPPS
-367 FVNLEALSKMVEGRL
+367 FVNLEALPKMVEGRL
-382 LPDVVATIGSLDIVL
+382 LPDVVAVIGSLDIVL